1 MLVPLA
7 EYASEFSASWRDPAG
22 DDQGRI
28 TEVDDADFVM
38 DGTTFMSQAGGMPKS
53 STKKPSYL
61 GLLNALAVGEA
72 EGADYLRAWADTT
85 SDPAVEEVL
94 RFVVLRELEHS
105 AVFAKRLAELGF
117 GVLPREDKTRHRSV
131 MRIAKSAASDVEK
144 FERFRLDQGP
154 GETDAFD
161 GFFTNKD
168 IDPQTGALLGRYI
181 AEERDS
187 LRRFAACYQALVRR
201 SASTAPSAVA

>member
-1 MLVPLA
+1 
-7 EYASEFSASWRDPAG
+7 
-22 DDQGRI
+22 
-28 TEVDDADFVM
+28 M
-38 DGTTFMSQAGGMPKS
+38 DGPAVMRQAGGMPKS

-105 AVFAKRLAELGF
+105 AVFAKRLAELGY
-117 GVLPREDKTRHRSV
+117 GVLPREDATRHRRV
-131 MRIAKSAASDVEK
+131 MRMAKSAASDIEK
-144 FERFRLDQGP
+144 FQRFRLHEGP
-154 GETDAFD
+154 DDTDVFD

-187 LRRFAACYQALVRR
+187 LRRFAACYDALVRR
-201 SASTAPSAVA
+201 SAKGARTTAASVA